1 LNAAATATP
10 GSAATPVTTTRLIKR
25 LITTRHPKAISN
37 PKAVPIIIL
46 REIMQVQLADLS
58 FARNPSFA
66 DLNRLVSGG
75 LILRSVSLRMSST
88 LS

>member
-1 LNAAATATP
+1 
-10 GSAATPVTTTRLIKR
+10 
-25 LITTRHPKAISN
+25 
-37 PKAVPIIIL
+37 
-46 REIMQVQLADLS
+46 MQVQLADLS
-58 FARNPSFA
+58 FARNPSLA